1 MDSAQVPP
9 LDLVHDERWQ
19 LIERIIASPPFQK
32 SARLRELLLYV
43 AEQTLRGQAKLLSE
57 HNIGHAVFGKPVD
70 YSPLED
76 SSVRVHVR
84 QLRLRLHEYFDS
96 VGSAEPLIVEIPKG
110 SYVPEF
116 RHERLPAPRTDQ
128 VGATKTEAQPS
139 WGQLLPWAVSL
150 ALAIVCIALG
160 WRLSRVPKPVSPGPA
175 PEPPWPVSEV
185 FDSQYRTTIVVADVN
200 YGMLRIMAHRP
211 GSLEEYLRPDFPAGF
226 ARSSLHLGE
235 AEPIK
240 KYLSDSLL
248 TSYADVA
255 AATSLLKLAGAY
267 GDRVWVRSARDLR
280 LRDLDEGNFVLLGSP
295 ASNPWVQLF
304 QQRLNFQ
311 EQEGRVGEGPK
322 FFSNKHP
329 LPGEPATY
337 ECLRWTGTA
346 GTDYADIAL
355 LPNQEDKGGVLILQ
369 GLQQEG
375 TEAAGLFL
383 SDSENRRKLREALGL
398 NAGSKGKAWF
408 EVLIRTQAVEGAPDS
423 GSMVATRLMR

>member
-1 MDSAQVPP
+1 MDSVQDPP
-9 LDLVHDERWQ
+9 IDLVRDERWQ

-32 SARLRELLLYV
+32 SARLRELLLYI
-43 AEQTLRGQAKLLSE
+43 AEQALRGQAKLLSE
-57 HNIGHAVFGKPVD
+57 HNIGHSVFGKPMD

-96 VGSAEPLIVEIPKG
+96 VGISEPLVVEIPKG

-116 RHERLPAPRTDQ
+116 RRTRLPVPQTDQ
-128 VGATKTEAQPS
+128 VGATKTGVHWSLGRAF
-139 WGQLLPWAVSL
+139 PWALCL
-150 ALAIVCIALG
+150 ALAVACTVLG
-160 WRLSRVPKPVSPGPA
+160 WRMIRVPRLVSPGPA
-175 PEPPWPVSEV
+175 PEPPWPVSEL
-185 FDSQYRTTIVVADVN
+185 FDPQHRTTIVVADVN
-200 YGMLRIMAHRP
+200 YGMLRIMAHKP

-226 ARSSLHLGE
+226 APPSLRLAD
-235 AEPIK
+235 AEPIR

-255 AATSLLKLAGAY
+255 ATTSLLKLAGSY
-267 GDRVWVRSARDLR
+267 GNQVSVRSARDLR
-280 LRDLDEGNFVLLGSP
+280 LRDLDEGNFILLGSP

-329 LPGEPATY
+329 LPGEQKTY
-337 ECLRWTGTA
+337 EGLRWTGTA

-355 LPNQEDKGGVLILQ
+355 VPNEEHKGGVLILQ

-383 SDSENRRKLREALGL
+383 SDPDNRHKLRDALGL
-398 NAGSKGKAWF
+398 NSAPKGKSWF

-423 GSMVATRLMR
+423 GSMVATRLIR